1 MGLVEFAPCRLR
13 TASNMSWGRGV
24 SHMWPFSF
32 CCRAQICTSKLY
44 FEGTRNLYVELR
56 RDFSETFN
64 VWSEARV
71 FTRRFTR
78 FLTKWAV
85 PEAWRSVRQPEGQI
99 SARDWTRRDSRER
112 ARFQWRGRAR
122 TDTHVLH
129 VLCGKRVNK
138 SKPWR
143 DSRFSISAGLACVCF
158 RYFYLKMCALV

>member
-1 MGLVEFAPCRLR
+1 MGLVEFAPRRLR

-24 SHMWPFSF
+24 CLTCDRFRFVVVLRYVLPSCFLKA
-32 CCRAQICTSKLY
+32 RAVYSW
-44 FEGTRNLYVELR
+44 NYVVI
-56 RDFSETFN
+56 FSETFN

-71 FTRRFTR
+71 FIRRFTR

-99 SARDWTRRDSRER
+99 SARDWTRRDE
-112 ARFQWRGRAR
+112 FQSRGRAR